1 MADKSLKASIQ
12 VDMDAKGVAR
22 GVAATNRELDKL
34 NRTAR
39 ATSIATG
46 ISAGISVVQ
55 TAFGA
60 ISGILSQIYERANQL
75 DQLGRTFGREGQTEN
90 LKLMNAKMMAD
101 VEIGKA
107 MSLGSAA
114 VAQQQQKSLMEEVAR
129 VRSGDIPAGV
139 TSLEV
144 FGNTLLG
151 SLKKGKDQF
160 ISNFADPFAVDQP
173 SVLGAIEGGLGVP
186 QFYSQGMTGADLAG
200 GVGSARGMP
209 YDPDMAKQ
217 NRILQSIDQKMGGQ

>member
-1 MADKSLKASIQ
+1 MADKSMKASIQ

-60 ISGILSQIYERANQL
+60 ISGILNQIYERANQL
-75 DQLGRTFGREGQTEN
+75 DKLGRTFGREGQTEN
-90 LKLMNAKMMAD
+90 LKLMNAQMMAD

-107 MSLGSAA
+107 MSLSSAA
-114 VAQQQQKSLMEEVAR
+114 IAQDQQKKLMAEVER
-129 VRSGDIPAGV
+129 VRSGDLPAGV
-139 TSLEV
+139 AAGKV
-144 FGNTLLG
+144 VGNQVSG
-151 SLKKGKDQF
+151 AFNAMKDQA
-160 ISNFADPFAVDQP
+160 IANFADPFAFDQP
-173 SVLGAIEGGLGVP
+173 GVFSAGRRSMGIP
-186 QFYSQGMTGADLAG
+186 QFYMEGMTGADLDG
-200 GVGSARGMP
+200 GRGSARGMP